1 MVLIL
6 CIVRENDELARN
18 IPVFWKETYMKKPN
32 IKETREMYHY
42 ENIILGIF
50 IIFLLSQTEEN
61 TKWLKIK
68 IKFSIND

>member
-1 MVLIL
+1 
-6 CIVRENDELARN
+6 
-18 IPVFWKETYMKKPN
+18 MKKPN